1 MTEKAKE
8 RPPLHP
14 SRMQLAEHRRQIWHI
29 VPEHGTA
36 LTDLLNP
43 AYWSHISRQMKPTD
57 RIEVSAEDGSYFAE
71 LIVIDAGLQ
80 FAKVAVLREVKLET
94 TESPEASA
102 AIMKGHKVEWSGP
115 HTKFRVLRESDR
127 KVLKDG
133 FGNRSDANAWLAGH
147 AKAMAA

>member
-1 MTEKAKE
+1 MAEKEKE

-36 LTDLLNP
+36 FADLLSP
-43 AYWSHISRQMKPTD
+43 AFWSHVSRQMKPAD

-71 LIVIDAGLQ
+71 LIVIDAGMQ

-94 TESPEASA
+94 VEPA
-102 AIMKGHKVEWSGP
+102 APAVLDGHKVEWAGP
-115 HTKFRVLRESDR
+115 HSKFRVLRTVDR

-133 FGNRSDANAWLAGH
+133 FATRADAHAWLAGYS
-147 AKAMAA
+147 KSLAA